1 MASSL
6 VACCKSQCYGIE
18 TSQVN
23 PSFVE
28 PNFSCLWKIFY
39 ASIQH
44 VKEYPT
50 MRVFIVISRNSQ
62 STWYMPLID

>member
-6 VACCKSQCYGIE
+6 VACCISPCYAIE
-18 TSQVN
+18 TSQVC

-28 PNFSCLWKIFY
+28 PNFSCLWKIFH
-39 ASIQH
+39 ASIEH

-50 MRVFIVISRNSQ
+50 MHLFEYLGKLSQ
-62 STWYMPLID
+62 